1 MFGKL
6 NQIVKENATNDVF
19 LTAGIAENSLEAAVN
34 EASGVMVDILKK
46 QVEAGKAKDVL
57 TFFRSKKSGRE
68 AIIMLMV
75 KKYANRLDKYYGI
88 GSVEANNL
96 SNSII
101 PIVMDKFIIE
111 IAEEKK
117 DGNSIFPLLNWLS
130 GNTVNFENF
139 FIRTNQ
145 FQIA

>member
-6 NQIVKENATNDVF
+6 NQIVKENATKDVF
-19 LTAGIAENSLEAAVN
+19 LNAGIAENCLEAAVN

-57 TFFRSKKSGRE
+57 TFFRSKKTGRE
-68 AIIMLMV
+68 AIILLMV
-75 KKYANRLDKYYGI
+75 KKYANRLNKYYGLD
-88 GSVEANNL
+88 SSEANIL

-101 PIVMDKFIIE
+101 PTAMDKFIIE

-145 FQIA
+145 VKLA

>member
-6 NQIVKENATNDVF
+6 NQIVKENATKDVF
-19 LTAGIAENSLEAAVN
+19 LTAGIAEGSLEAAVN

-46 QVEAGKAKDVL
+46 QVDAGKAKDVL
-57 TFFRSKKSGRE
+57 TFFKSKKAGRE
-68 AIIMLMV
+68 AIVNLMV
-75 KKYANRLDKYYGI
+75 KKYANRLNKYYGI
-88 GSVEANNL
+88 SAINAHYL
-96 SNSII
+96 STSII
-101 PIVMDKFIIE
+101 PVVMDKFIIE

-139 FIRTNQ
+139 FLRTNQ

>member
-6 NQIVKENATNDVF
+6 NQIVKENTTKDVF

-34 EASGVMVDILKK
+34 EASGVMVDVLK
-46 QVEAGKAKDVL
+46 QQIEAGKAKDVL
-57 TFFRSKKSGRE
+57 TFFRSKKNGRE

-75 KKYANRLDKYYGI
+75 KKYENRLSKYYGL
-88 GSVEANNL
+88 GSIEANTL

-101 PIVMDKFIIE
+101 PTTMDKFIAI
-111 IAEEKK
+111 IAEDKK

-145 FQIA
+145 FKLA

>member
-6 NQIVKENATNDVF
+6 NQIVKENATKDVF